1 MADGSSGISDPSAAS
16 TTQAR
21 TSPKRQLGRAFGLTA
36 GLLLSVAILLPV
48 DITVRCRRGELPRL
62 ALRVSHNNWADAV
75 AFCPFEHRGR
85 CSELAVAIDCD
96 ACTSHRGGTPVEA
109 GTLPTNLTSGRTSV
123 QTIIP
128 NTGKRSSKRTAP
140 FSKTEHIA
148 RGLLRQPPP
157 RIVQANRAPIAF
169 LLSLNASLIEE
180 AKRHCSANGHDGFST
195 APSGMTP

>member
-1 MADGSSGISDPSAAS
+1 MMADGSSGISDPSAAS

-96 ACTSHRGGTPVEA
+96 AYVSPRRNSCRGGNSAHQPHIR
-109 GTLPTNLTSGRTSV
+109 PDQR
-123 QTIIP
+123 P
-128 NTGKRSSKRTAP
+128 NHYPEYG
-140 FSKTEHIA
+140 
-148 RGLLRQPPP
+148 
-157 RIVQANRAPIAF
+157 QAEFQEDGPILENGAYCPWP
-169 LLSLNASLIEE
+169 AS
-180 AKRHCSANGHDGFST
+180 AA
-195 APSGMTP
+195 APSDRSGESRAYCVSIVIECLVD